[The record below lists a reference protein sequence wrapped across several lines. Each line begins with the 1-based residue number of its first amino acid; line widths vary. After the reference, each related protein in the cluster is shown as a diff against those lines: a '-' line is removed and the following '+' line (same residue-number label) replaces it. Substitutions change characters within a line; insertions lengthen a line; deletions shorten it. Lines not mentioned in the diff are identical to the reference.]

1 MQATRLL
8 ALTLAIVLSPRLAMT
23 DVVGQ
28 LGQARTGTGASVT
41 RTVEPHRA
49 AAHAGGTAVAR
60 DSAKG
65 ISGTSAAPSTTPKI
79 KGRWGSLR
87 RIPLLRRSR
96 SKAWDT
102 MTGQDETFPL
112 TLPLISSF
120 SNWSG
125 ASGLANR

>member
-1 MQATRLL
+1 VQATRLL

-41 RTVEPHRA
+41 RTVETHRA
-49 AAHAGGTAVAR
+49 AAQVGTSAR

-65 ISGTSAAPSTTPKI
+65 TSGTPAAPSSTPKI

>member
-1 MQATRLL
+1 MQAARLL

-28 LGQARTGTGASVT
+28 LSQARIGTGASVT
-41 RTVEPHRA
+41 RTVEAPEA
-49 AAHAGGTAVAR
+49 TAKAGTSAR

-65 ISGTSAAPSTTPKI
+65 TSGPSAAPSKTPKI

-87 RIPLLRRSR
+87 RIALLRRPG
-96 SKAWDT
+96 SKAWGTTAD
-102 MTGQDETFPL
+102 QDESCPL
-112 TLPLISSF
+112 TLPLASSF

-125 ASGLANR
+125 SSGLANR